1 MVIIRC
7 GCRGEHGKERPRTC
21 RISEIKLDAKAG
33 HLWVVLDNGD
43 ERLMYLTP
51 DQMLTMELELH

>member
-1 MVIIRC
+1 MVVIRC
-7 GCRGEHGKERPRTC
+7 GCRGQHERPKDC
-21 RISEIKLDAKAG
+21 RVKEIRLDAAEG

-51 DQMLTMELELH
+51 DQMITLEREVSR

>member
-7 GCRGEHGKERPRTC
+7 GCRGEHERGAGCRVKEIR
-21 RISEIKLDAKAG
+21 LDASQR

-51 DQMLTMELELH
+51 DQLITIEREASK